1 MAVLRGGDL
10 NGPAA
15 HASGEA
21 YPSTT
26 PSELGLL
33 RRARP
38 RGSTVPRRPYGAL
51 GQRGPLGPA
60 PLRFGP
66 PAAHGE
72 RAGLRG
78 RPLSVAS
85 CKQGSWKGATAARA
99 HNHNAH
105 TLDFGSSVFPRF
117 WRGQGLAMTLARRR
131 DRGSQGEGCGRGRP
145 GCKQAGCD
153 ATCAAQRPCR
163 PVGRVP
169 WGEGAALPR
178 GPAANGRR
186 RSARAIVTRRAETGH
201 GLRQG
206 PAIIDGDGQAGQT
219 RGLGRPSW
227 LIWLV

>member
-78 RPLSVAS
+78 RPLILTSWL
-85 CKQGSWKGATAARA
+85 QGSWRGATAARA
-99 HNHNAH
+99 HDQDAH
-105 TLDFGSSVFPRF
+105 TLDFGSGEPPACGPR
-117 WRGQGLAMTLARRR
+117 
-131 DRGSQGEGCGRGRP
+131 RP
-145 GCKQAGCD
+145 
-153 ATCAAQRPCR
+153 R
-163 PVGRVP
+163 
-169 WGEGAALPR
+169 
-178 GPAANGRR
+178 
-186 RSARAIVTRRAETGH
+186 
-201 GLRQG
+201 
-206 PAIIDGDGQAGQT
+206 
-219 RGLGRPSW
+219 
-227 LIWLV
+227 